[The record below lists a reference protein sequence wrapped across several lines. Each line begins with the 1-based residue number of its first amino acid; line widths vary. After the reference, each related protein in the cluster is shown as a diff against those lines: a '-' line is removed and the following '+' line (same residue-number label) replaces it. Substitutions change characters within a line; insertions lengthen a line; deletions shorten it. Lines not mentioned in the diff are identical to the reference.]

1 MVFMRKY
8 IVLLLAIMLVF
19 STLTVSAD
27 TGIVDSMEFQGNVTE
42 LSLDGA
48 IAAML
53 KDNPTIAKAKLD
65 LDQAGEDYDK
75 SSRQLRETKKT
86 VNRIS
91 DNSYMR
97 DTDPNSYS
105 KTLDQIDSSDLETAA
120 SSLEVTMKYAKDN
133 AQSAYDA
140 TVNGV
145 KADIEQSYYQLL
157 QAQQLQNISNDNM
170 NVFKDLYDKTKSKF
184 DLGLVAKQEVLNSEL
199 NYVKSQSD
207 YNAAVN
213 SVKSA
218 QMAFNAKLG
227 YDVMSNVKLTD
238 GLTYKEF
245 KLDSI
250 AKSVE
255 NALQNRYDLKAAE
268 YGYEMEKA
276 NLASVAAKYPEI
288 TYNYQTEKI
297 KLDKAAKDYA
307 NCKKAIEM
315 EVRSNYLAITQK
327 QQEYLSGQKSVELA
341 QEALKISQL
350 QYNAGMAVQTDVQ
363 KAQIAL
369 QQAQVALSQTLLDYN
384 LAVLKFQDSIGVGR
398 KQ

>member
-8 IVLLLAIMLVF
+8 IVLTLAVILVF

-27 TGIVDSMEFQGNVTE
+27 TGIVDSMEFQGNATE

-65 LDQAGEDYDK
+65 LNQAGEDYDK
-75 SSRQLRETKKT
+75 SSRQLRQTKKT
-86 VNRIS
+86 VNRID

-97 DTDPNSYS
+97 NNDPNSYNPV
-105 KTLDQIDSSDLETAA
+105 LDMIDSSELETAA
-120 SSLEVTMKYAKDN
+120 SALEVTVKYAKGN

-157 QAQQLQNISNDNM
+157 QAQQLQSISNDNM
-170 NVFKDLYDKTKSKF
+170 NVFKDLYEKTKSKF

-199 NYVKSQSD
+199 NYVKAQSD

-227 YDVMSNVKLTD
+227 YDVMSNIKLTD

-250 AKSVE
+250 AKAVE

-268 YGYEMEKA
+268 YGYEIEKA
-276 NLASVAAKYPEI
+276 TLTSTAVKYSEI

-307 NCKKAIEM
+307 DCKKGIEM

-363 KAQIAL
+363 KAQVAL